1 MTNKKTQDLSYSI
14 VIPVYNSEKTLD
26 ELVER
31 IEKSLNAISVNFEI
45 ILVNDGSKDNS
56 WSVIEQLSHKNP
68 WVVGVNLSRNFG
80 QHNAILCGI
89 RTAQYRYI
97 LTMDDDLQHPPEE
110 MKKLITELQKGYDV
124 VYGIPKILP
133 HAGWRNFFSKF
144 VKRILARV
152 LGLPSVRDISSFR
165 AFRTELREAFS
176 NFNAPDV
183 IIDALLNWGT
193 TNYSTVLVNEEH
205 REHGESNY
213 NFLKLAKMAM
223 LVLTGFSTA
232 PLRFTSWLGF
242 AFTIFGFI
250 ILLYVMTRYIIERS
264 IPGFPFLA
272 SVITIFSGTQLF
284 ALGIFGEYLA
294 HIFERSSSRPPFVI
308 AKTIK
313 NKQ

>member
-1 MTNKKTQDLSYSI
+1 MTNIKPQKFKYSI

-26 ELVER
+26 KLVER
-31 IEKSLNAISVNFEI
+31 IEKSLVAISTNFEI
-45 ILVNDGSKDNS
+45 ILVNDGSKDHS
-56 WSVIEQLSHKNP
+56 WSVIEKLSRKKP
-68 WVVGVNLSRNFG
+68 WIVGVNLSRNFG

-89 RTAQYRYI
+89 RIAQYEYI

-110 MKKLITELQKGYDV
+110 MGKLITELHKGYDV
-124 VYGIPKILP
+124 VYGIPNKLP

-144 VKRILARV
+144 VKRILARI

-205 REHGESNY
+205 REKGESNY
-213 NFLKLAKMAM
+213 NFFKLAKMAL

-250 ILLYVMTRYIIERS
+250 ILIYVMIRYLSEGS

-272 SVITIFSGTQLF
+272 SAITIFSGTQLF

-308 AKTIK
+308 AKTLK
-313 NKQ
+313 K